1 LFRIMAA
8 HPKLDYQVAY
18 CSLRGAEAGYDPE
31 FGANVQWDVPLLDGY
46 KWTHIPNRGSG
57 AEGFWDWRNTGLW
70 KFIRRGKFDV
80 VISHVGYVRATFWIA
95 YFAARSVGIPFIFGT
110 DASSIEPRDESNLK
124 LTVKRVLWP
133 AVFGLSGQVLT
144 ASSAGRDMML
154 SLGFPA
160 DRVSMTLD
168 TVDNDWWFA
177 QASAVDRD
185 VARRSLGLLPN
196 EKAILFCAKLQPW
209 KRPMDLLRAF
219 AWAAIPDA
227 KLVFAGDGAQRADLE
242 TESAARGIQ
251 DKVEF
256 LGFVNQSQLPRL
268 YKAADL
274 MVIPSRYEPFGL
286 VVNESMLCGCPVI
299 ASDRVGAV
307 RDLITHGE
315 TGYVYSCGD
324 VESLA
329 NTIRQA
335 VGDPA
340 RLDAIRTNA
349 LERICAWSPQ
359 ASAEA
364 LVGAVRKRTREAAD
378 LFPLFHTQHR
388 RRRNHRHVAGSQAV
402 RSADRA
408 REERPIPSH
417 GRDADACLGLR
428 RSNVSVSRRPVTY
441 LISTL
446 AAHSL
451 GRRRSYRGSVA
462 RADDPRQNKWQTL
475 RG

>member
-1 LFRIMAA
+1 MTERRLRVLTISSHPIQYGAPLFRIMAA

-31 FGANVQWDVPLLDGY
+31 FGAHVQWDVPLLDGY

-70 KFIRRGKFDV
+70 KFIRQGKFDV

-95 YFAARSVGIPFIFGT
+95 YFAARSVGIPFLFGT
-110 DASSIEPRDESNLK
+110 DASNIEPRDESNLK

-144 ASSAGRDMML
+144 ASSAGRDMMV

-185 VARRSLGLLPN
+185 LARRSLGFLPN
-196 EKAILFCAKLQPW
+196 EKAILFCAKLQSW

-219 AWAAIPDA
+219 ASAAIPDA
-227 KLVFAGDGAQRADLE
+227 KLVFAGDGAQRAELE
-242 TESAARGIQ
+242 TEAAARGIQ
-251 DKVEF
+251 NKVEF

-329 NTIRQA
+329 STIRQA
-335 VGDPA
+335 VEDPV
-340 RLDAIRTNA
+340 RLNAIRTNA
-349 LERICAWSPQ
+349 LERIRAWSPQ

-364 LVGAVRKRTREAAD
+364 LV
-378 LFPLFHTQHR
+378 
-388 RRRNHRHVAGSQAV
+388 
-402 RSADRA
+402 SALESA
-408 REERPIPSH
+408 
-417 GRDADACLGLR
+417 
-428 RSNVSVSRRPVTY
+428 VSRRRPGSRAVAVSSETY
-441 LISTL
+441 T
-446 AAHSL
+446 
-451 GRRRSYRGSVA
+451 
-462 RADDPRQNKWQTL
+462 
-475 RG
+475 